1 MVDDGGPF
9 VFVVVRL
16 PVSAVHPGITVVV
29 SLGEVDEAG
38 VGEDGHGHQDH
49 QQPELLVVRCGRNTL
64 LCWVYLVSLL
74 QSTKYGLEASE
85 MSHELEDSE
94 YPHDSDQPNDL
105 ASFPNDLVVLQ
116 LLQDQR
122 EEEREDGEEVNDVH
136 RVFDELQFD
145 RADNQSGEE
154 LHCEEYDGGLV
165 DDVDDLHNDGE
176 LLQLI
181 RGGDDECQ
189 C

>member
-1 MVDDGGPF
+1 
-9 VFVVVRL
+9 
-16 PVSAVHPGITVVV
+16 
-29 SLGEVDEAG
+29 
-38 VGEDGHGHQDH
+38 
-49 QQPELLVVRCGRNTL
+49 
-64 LCWVYLVSLL
+64 
-74 QSTKYGLEASE
+74 

-116 LLQDQR
+116 LLQQQR

-154 LHCEEYDGGLV
+154 LHCEEYYGGLV